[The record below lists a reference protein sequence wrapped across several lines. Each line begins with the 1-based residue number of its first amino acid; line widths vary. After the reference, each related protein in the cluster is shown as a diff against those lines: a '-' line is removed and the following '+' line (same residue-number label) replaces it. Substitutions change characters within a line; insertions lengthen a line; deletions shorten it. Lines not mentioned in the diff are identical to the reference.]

1 MKIAA
6 ARQLNVSRKEKN
18 RLNAELA
25 LQTEGLEE
33 LQLDILTME
42 NINEGEFPVVSSDSN
57 FLEETELKLRDLAK
71 EILANTKERIHIPDL
86 IAVSNKT
93 FNLPYDENLS
103 SYEIIAELCNSLDS
117 VKAEYFTAGTD
128 RIV

>member
-1 MKIAA
+1 MGLEWQKSKVGLDWRSKKLIKNLVDGKFKCEVSNNVKIAA
-6 ARQLNVSRKEKN
+6 ARRLNVSRKEKN

-57 FLEETELKLRDLAK
+57 FLEETELKLRDIVK
-71 EILANTKERIHIPDL
+71 GILVNIK
-86 IAVSNKT
+86 KT
-93 FNLPYDENLS
+93 N
-103 SYEIIAELCNSLDS
+103 SYSRFDCCFKQNI
-117 VKAEYFTAGTD
+117 
-128 RIV
+128 